1 MISKFE
7 KYIVTPAAIEAADEQ
22 EFILNGSIAKNRI
35 TTIYAAPN
43 QGKTTF
49 AIALSLLGETYYLDA
64 ENPLD
69 TFPKDISTHV
79 VVYSTSMGAS
89 DEELSEVLSEI
100 ANSDIADRLVIIDT
114 LMHFANPND
123 NQEVMKLYS
132 ILKKIRDNSNTI
144 VVLHHTNKGNP
155 KTPDAK
161 KEFFG
166 SSVIKGQ
173 TDTMLFLEGFEDD
186 ENNVIVTLTP
196 EKKRGYMDKKSY
208 KVSTLDYS
216 IEEIYEKNP
225 EQLHKDQHVIDE
237 IISFLSEPRTSK
249 EISDYCH
256 TKKIS
261 RRKSGEI
268 LHRYADIFWIKGG
281 SGRKRQWSFMPKEVD
296 EAIPLAT

>member
-1 MISKFE
+1 MLSKFE
-7 KYIVTPAAIEAADEQ
+7 KFKITTAAIEAAEEQ
-22 EFILNGSIAKNRI
+22 EFILNGSIPKNRI

-49 AIALSLLGETYYLDA
+49 GIAISLLSETYYLDA

-69 TFPKDISTHV
+69 TFPKDISKHV
-79 VVYSTSMGAS
+79 IVYSTSMGAS
-89 DEELSEVLSEI
+89 DEELSEVLLEL
-100 ANSDIADRLVIIDT
+100 ANESISDSLIIIDT

-155 KTPDAK
+155 KIPDAK

-173 TDTMLFLEGFEDD
+173 TDTMLYLEGFEDD
-186 ENNVIVTLTP
+186 ENNVIVTLVP
-196 EKKRGYMDKKSY
+196 EKKRGYMDQKSY
-208 KVSTLDYS
+208 KVSTLNYS
-216 IEEIYEKNP
+216 IEEIYEEDP
-225 EQLHKDQHVIDE
+225 EQLHKDKHIVDL
-237 IISFLSEPRTSK
+237 IISFLSETRTTT
-249 EISDYCH
+249 EILDYLI

-261 RRKSGEI
+261 TRKSGVI
-268 LHRYADIFWIKGG
+268 LNRYADKFWIKGG
-281 SGRKRQWSFMPKEVD
+281 NGKKRQWTLKPQEDNETPK
-296 EAIPLAT
+296 LAS